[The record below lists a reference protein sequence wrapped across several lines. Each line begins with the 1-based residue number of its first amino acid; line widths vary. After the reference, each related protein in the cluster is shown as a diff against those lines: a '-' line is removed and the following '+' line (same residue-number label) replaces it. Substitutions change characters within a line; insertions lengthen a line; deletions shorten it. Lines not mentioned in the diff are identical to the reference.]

1 MTAKTPA
8 ERSSEYRARKRAGV
22 SVVYEPC
29 PSRAAALRHRR
40 NGETVCDGCKAK
52 EREYGAA
59 AQRRRRARTATE
71 EKTT

>member
-8 ERSSEYRARKRAGV
+8 ERARKYRARKRDGV
-22 SVVYEPC
+22 AVVYEPC

-40 NGETVCDGCKAK
+40 AGETVCDGCKAK
-52 EREYGAA
+52 EREYGRD

-71 EKTT
+71 RKTT